1 MEQCIH
7 NIWFLLYYNISYFQ
21 TLEIF
26 GFFHS
31 SRCEVSIL
39 DGTSVIVKHILNPSE
54 DGEGA
59 SPESK
64 AIKSVQPQVSDSRT
78 PNWAFYNNVSD
89 VSPTF
94 RHCRIHA
101 LCVCLLRS
109 TVKAKKCY
117 PHSWRFQHNWKAWPI
132 PLSYTWSHCIL
143 RYWNFPRH
151 FYCQIFK
158 DDSESCCGTNGLPR
172 GKHVNATREILSH
185 GV

>member
-1 MEQCIH
+1 MHFKALPTAEEQCIH
-7 NIWFLLYYNISYFQ
+7 NISDFLLYYYIFYFQ

-39 DGTSVIVKHILNPSE
+39 DGTSVIVKHVLNPSE

-101 LCVCLLRS
+101 LCVCVLRS
-109 TVKAKKCY
+109 TAKAKKYY
-117 PHSWRFQHNWKAWPI
+117 PHSWRFQHNWKAPRI

-143 RYWNFPRH
+143 RYWKFPRH
-151 FYCQIFK
+151 FYSQIF
-158 DDSESCCGTNGLPR
+158 
-172 GKHVNATREILSH
+172 
-185 GV
+185 